1 MSNIDTNKVFNRAKT
16 MDEYQNTPIFCGA
29 DVGLIDSINK
39 PFPKLF
45 SLYKELKSLD
55 WSEDEF
61 DYEKQCPIDFKS
73 CHTDVKA
80 MMIET
85 LAWQWEADSVASNTP
100 YDILSPFISSTEF
113 AICIKRIMDNECLVP
128 NTEVYVKGRGWVTIT
143 DVKKG
148 DIVLSFDNGN
158 LLFEEVSHKI
168 DKSYK
173 GDIYHF
179 NGANFS
185 QMTTPKHRMVTYR
198 KFGSNIGYEIHEA
211 EKCPTNG
218 SMAFCISGFKE
229 GSLNELTIKECF
241 WIAFQADGS
250 YRDERYNGKRTGCIL
265 VTFGFK
271 KERKIERFTNILNEI
286 GYEYS
291 RYVCNNGITNFD
303 VKIPK
308 DEFIINGKSF
318 EWVDLTDKS
327 SQWCS
332 QFINELSH
340 WDGCIRR
347 GKNGVKN
354 AICTYTTTNKRC
366 IDIVST
372 ISHLCGYSCKLYK
385 MKEVVNQKECYQ
397 LSITERLYFAGNSVN
412 VDIIPYDGTVHCIT
426 VPSGAF
432 LMRHNGIISVTGNC
446 LHGLTYSEI
455 VRMSF
460 DNPREV
466 MDDIL
471 NFQHTNQ
478 RMELVEHTLG
488 EAYDLSCK
496 YRSGLIEMSDDLYR
510 DVCLKTI
517 ICMLVLERIQFM
529 ASFAITFTICS
540 TGLFQAIGKAVQ
552 KICQDELEIH
562 CQFDKQVLLY
572 EMETEKGR
580 KAITE
585 LKDWIV
591 SIIRD
596 AIDSEFAFVDSLF
609 RDGRSLTG
617 TNPELVKQW
626 VLFNTRDVVNFF
638 GLKDEFTDI
647 KFPSKNPMPILDN
660 WIDIGKTQ
668 SAPQEQQIAQYKLNA
683 VDFSKTDDVEFDLG
697 DLEFQ

>member
-73 CHTDVKA
+73 CHPDVKA

-113 AICIKRIMDNECLVP
+113 AICIKRIMDNECL
-128 NTEVYVKGRGWVTIT
+128 
-143 DVKKG
+143 
-148 DIVLSFDNGN
+148 
-158 LLFEEVSHKI
+158 
-168 DKSYK
+168 
-173 GDIYHF
+173 
-179 NGANFS
+179 
-185 QMTTPKHRMVTYR
+185 
-198 KFGSNIGYEIHEA
+198 
-211 EKCPTNG
+211 
-218 SMAFCISGFKE
+218 
-229 GSLNELTIKECF
+229 
-241 WIAFQADGS
+241 
-250 YRDERYNGKRTGCIL
+250 
-265 VTFGFK
+265 
-271 KERKIERFTNILNEI
+271 
-286 GYEYS
+286 
-291 RYVCNNGITNFD
+291 
-303 VKIPK
+303 
-308 DEFIINGKSF
+308 
-318 EWVDLTDKS
+318 
-327 SQWCS
+327 
-332 QFINELSH
+332 
-340 WDGCIRR
+340 
-347 GKNGVKN
+347 
-354 AICTYTTTNKRC
+354 
-366 IDIVST
+366 
-372 ISHLCGYSCKLYK
+372 
-385 MKEVVNQKECYQ
+385 
-397 LSITERLYFAGNSVN
+397 
-412 VDIIPYDGTVHCIT
+412 
-426 VPSGAF
+426 
-432 LMRHNGIISVTGNC
+432 
-446 LHGLTYSEI
+446 HGLTYSEI

-471 NFQHTNQ
+471 NFQNTNQ

-683 VDFSKTDDVEFDLG
+683 VDFSKTDDVKFDLG
-697 DLEFQ
+697 DLDF

>member
-73 CHTDVKA
+73 CHPDVKA

-113 AICIKRIMDNECLVP
+113 AISIKRIMDNECLVP
-128 NTEVYVKGRGWVTIT
+128 ETEVYVKGRGWATIT

-148 DIVLSFDNGN
+148 DIVLSFDDGK
-158 LLFEEVSHKI
+158 LMFEEVFDTISKP
-168 DKSYK
+168 
-173 GDIYHF
+173 F
-179 NGANFS
+179 NGELRHFYKKGVFS
-185 QMTTPKHRMVTYR
+185 QIVTPKHRMVIAKREKDGYKPNLVEKYSFKLANERFDKDTY
-198 KFGSNIGYEIHEA
+198 FVVGGS
-211 EKCPTNG
+211 K
-218 SMAFCISGFKE
+218 K
-229 GSLNELTIKECF
+229 
-241 WIAFQADGS
+241 
-250 YRDERYNGKRTGCIL
+250 GCINSL
-265 VTFGFK
+265 SEEHRNKVQMMFS
-271 KERKIERFTNILNEI
+271 NEI
-286 GYEYS
+286 EKSFDFIDFDNISSEYCKEI
-291 RYVCNNGITNFD
+291 V
-303 VKIPK
+303 
-308 DEFIINGKSF
+308 FIIMNAQKDNKDDYTYDKESISEKFLNDLKLVLSFGGFNYLIKDVDDGKIKI
-318 EWVDLTDKS
+318 L
-327 SQWCS
+327 
-332 QFINELSH
+332 IYELSPLVETGM
-340 WDGCIRR
+340 D
-347 GKNGVKN
+347 
-354 AICTYTTTNKRC
+354 
-366 IDIVST
+366 
-372 ISHLCGYSCKLYK
+372 
-385 MKEVVNQKECYQ
+385 EVQYHDVE
-397 LSITERLYFAGNSVN
+397 
-412 VDIIPYDGTVHCIT
+412 YDGMVYCIT

-496 YRSGLIEMSDDLYR
+496 YRSGLIPMSDDLYR

-660 WIDIGKTQ
+660 WVDIGKTQ

-683 VDFSKTDDVEFDLG
+683 VDFSKTDDVKFDLG

>member
-39 PFPKLF
+39 PYPKLF

-73 CHTDVKA
+73 CHPDVKA

-128 NTEVYVKGRGWVTIT
+128 ETEVYVKGRGWVTIT

-148 DIVLSFDNGN
+148 DIVLSFDDGK
-158 LLFEEVSHKI
+158 LMFEEVFETISKPFKGELRHF
-168 DKSYK
+168 YK
-173 GDIYHF
+173 KGV
-179 NGANFS
+179 FS
-185 QMTTPKHRMVTYR
+185 QIVTPKHRMVIAKREKDGYKPNLVEKYSFKLANERFDKDTYFVIGGR
-198 KFGSNIGYEIHEA
+198 K
-211 EKCPTNG
+211 K
-218 SMAFCISGFKE
+218 
-229 GSLNELTIKECF
+229 
-241 WIAFQADGS
+241 
-250 YRDERYNGKRTGCIL
+250 GCINSL
-265 VTFGFK
+265 SEEHRNKVQMMFND
-271 KERKIERFTNILNEI
+271 EIE
-286 GYEYS
+286 
-291 RYVCNNGITNFD
+291 
-303 VKIPK
+303 
-308 DEFIINGKSF
+308 KSF
-318 EWVDLTDKS
+318 DFIDFDNISSEYCKEIVSIIMNVQTDNK
-327 SQWCS
+327 
-332 QFINELSH
+332 
-340 WDGCIRR
+340 DGC
-347 GKNGVKN
+347 
-354 AICTYTTTNKRC
+354 TYDKESTSEKFLSDLKLVLSFGGFDYLIKDVDDEKIKILIYGLFPLVETGMGEVQYQ
-366 IDIVST
+366 DI
-372 ISHLCGYSCKLYK
+372 
-385 MKEVVNQKECYQ
+385 E
-397 LSITERLYFAGNSVN
+397 
-412 VDIIPYDGTVHCIT
+412 YDGNVHCIT

-478 RMELVEHTLG
+478 RMELVEHTLA

-496 YRSGLIEMSDDLYR
+496 YRSGLIPMSDDLYR

-683 VDFSKTDDVEFDLG
+683 VDFSKTDDVKFDLG
-697 DLEFQ
+697 DLDF

>member
-61 DYEKQCPIDFKS
+61 DYEKQCPIDFKT
-73 CHTDVKA
+73 CHPDVKA

-85 LAWQWEADSVASNTP
+85 LAWQWEADSVVSNTP

-128 NTEVYVKGRGWVTIT
+128 ETEVYVKGRGWVTIT

-158 LLFEEVSHKI
+158 LLFEEVYETIEKPFKGELKHFYKKGEFSQIVTPNHRMAMAKRVKVDGDYLYKNEYFFKLAKDVDNNHENYFVRSGVKKGCNDESFIKEIDDKIKELLSTVDNTSSDSTIKDNAELKKSNVEQSEIDSFIVNLIKELLNDFDFENATTEFCHKI
-168 DKSYK
+168 VSLIVGKLNGSIIVKKDDTAFIDKLSLVVHSI
-173 GDIYHF
+173 G
-179 NGANFS
+179 S
-185 QMTTPKHRMVTYR
+185 QLNITEFDDEVKLRIFTTPLVET
-198 KFGSNIGYEIHEA
+198 GIGQVQCY
-211 EKCPTNG
+211 
-218 SMAFCISGFKE
+218 
-229 GSLNELTIKECF
+229 
-241 WIAFQADGS
+241 
-250 YRDERYNGKRTGCIL
+250 
-265 VTFGFK
+265 
-271 KERKIERFTNILNEI
+271 
-286 GYEYS
+286 
-291 RYVCNNGITNFD
+291 D
-303 VKIPK
+303 V
-308 DEFIINGKSF
+308 E
-318 EWVDLTDKS
+318 
-327 SQWCS
+327 
-332 QFINELSH
+332 
-340 WDGCIRR
+340 
-347 GKNGVKN
+347 
-354 AICTYTTTNKRC
+354 
-366 IDIVST
+366 
-372 ISHLCGYSCKLYK
+372 
-385 MKEVVNQKECYQ
+385 
-397 LSITERLYFAGNSVN
+397 
-412 VDIIPYDGTVHCIT
+412 YDGNVYCIT

-466 MDDIL
+466 MYDIL

-617 TNPELVKQW
+617 TNPDLVKQW

-683 VDFSKTDDVEFDLG
+683 VDFAKTDNAEFDLG
-697 DLEFQ
+697 DLEF